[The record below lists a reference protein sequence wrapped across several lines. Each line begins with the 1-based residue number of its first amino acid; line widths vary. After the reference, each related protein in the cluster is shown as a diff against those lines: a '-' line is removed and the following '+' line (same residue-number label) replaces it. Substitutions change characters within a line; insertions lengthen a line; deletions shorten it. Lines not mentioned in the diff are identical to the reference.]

1 MGGGETMTRFF
12 FRLMPAALLG
22 VVVLIAQA
30 GSALAQKTLNG
41 VALVIGQ
48 SEYEHIPSLPNPAN
62 DAREMVKLLTDLGFD
77 ANSVT
82 DRDGRRLRRDLE
94 RFVED
99 AEEADVAF
107 LYYSGHGI
115 EAGGE
120 NWLLPVDADHSSL
133 DSASETL
140 IALSEVL
147 EELKRSVPVTIV
159 LLDACRTNPFPAGT
173 VLKASPADAGAPVG
187 ESGLTV
193 VRGATPLNASQ
204 PANDNLGVVIGFAA
218 EPGLPALDGAP
229 GGNSPYAAAI
239 IRHLAA
245 MQGTEFGSVMRM
257 VTEEVYLSTGT
268 KQRPWV
274 NESLRRQLFFGVA
287 PEEPDG
293 DEGLING
300 ERRQLLLTI
309 AELPDLSRV
318 QVEQVALRDGVPL
331 DALYG
336 ILRAL
341 DETAQPKDP
350 DELGRMLGAQ
360 AERLRKMIS
369 ERASLRTDDPELA
382 RLSAAADRAIAE
394 GAIQTARLFMDQAVA
409 RVEETQQD
417 VDEIEDMLRL
427 KRLADAAIYAKRADA
442 LALGF
447 EFRAA
452 ASDYEKA
459 FDLVAKWDEDLAWNY
474 KNLQAE
480 ALRSHGDATG
490 ERAALEEALAAY
502 DTILRM
508 LAPDDRGREW
518 AITRNNMAVVLNT
531 IGNNSDTGDELQRAM
546 TMFEESMAVF
556 DAVGDKANWA
566 AAQNNIGN
574 IQLALGE
581 REASADRLL
590 QAVEAFRAALA
601 ARDRSEVP
609 LDWASTQSNIGI
621 ATYALAERGDDPAL
635 FDKAE
640 AAYRAALE
648 VFTRESTPLEWGR
661 TMNNLGNTLNRRG
674 VRLNDRA
681 MTEAAV
687 EAFTA
692 ALEVRTRSAWPLQW
706 AATQVNLGAAYSNI
720 ARLETDTGHLEKAR
734 EAYAAAL
741 EVLDRKATPLDW
753 ASAQNNL
760 GTTLQTIGQRTSDA
774 AMLDKSLEAFE
785 AARDVYRRTAF
796 PLDWAMTHHNAGN
809 TLQLK
814 GALTEEPEHYRAAV
828 VSFKQALRE
837 YKRDTMALQWAM
849 TMNNMGG
856 ALQALSFSETTL
868 AVLNEAIEARR
879 AALEVLTIDKAPVD
893 WANAQNGLG
902 TCLLNLSTRTG
913 SSDPLEEARA
923 SFEAAQRVFTRD
935 GQPLQWA
942 FVENNIGD
950 IHWNLATQ
958 GGGETEYRRAID
970 LFESAKQGFGEAGHF
985 GAVMLAERKIGLI
998 RENLGEE

>member
-1 MGGGETMTRFF
+1 MVGKTMTRFPV
-12 FRLMPAALLG
+12 RMLLAMLLG
-22 VVVLIAQA
+22 LAAFMAPAGGAQA
-30 GSALAQKTLNG
+30 QRALNG

-48 SEYEHIPSLPNPAN
+48 SEYEHVPALPNPAN

-77 ANSVT
+77 ANAVT
-82 DRDGRRLRRDLE
+82 DRDARRLRRDLE

-99 AEEADVAF
+99 AQEADVAF

-147 EELKRSVPVTIV
+147 DELKRSVPVTIV
-159 LLDACRTNPFPAGT
+159 LLDACRTNPFPEGM

-193 VRGATPLNASQ
+193 VRGATPLNALQ
-204 PANDNLGVVIGFAA
+204 PASDNLGVVIGFAA

-245 MQGTEFGSVMRM
+245 MQGAEFGSVMRM

-274 NESLRRQLFFGVA
+274 NESLRRQLFFGVS
-287 PEEPDG
+287 PQEPGG
-293 DEGLING
+293 DDGLING

-309 AELPDLSRV
+309 AELPDPSRV

-350 DELGRMLGAQ
+350 DELGRMLDAQ

-369 ERASLRTDDPELA
+369 ERASLSTDDPEIA

-394 GAIQTARLFMDQAVA
+394 GAIQTARLFMDKAVA

-417 VDEIEDMLRL
+417 VDDIEEMLRQ
-427 KRLADAAIYAKRADA
+427 KRIADAAIYARRADA

-447 EFRAA
+447 DFRAA
-452 ASDYEKA
+452 AADYGKA
-459 FDLVAKWDEDLAWNY
+459 FELVAKWDDDLAWNY
-474 KNLQAE
+474 RNMQAE

-490 ERAALEEALAAY
+490 ERAALEEALATY
-502 DTILRM
+502 DSILRM
-508 LAPDDRGREW
+508 LAPDDRGRDW

-531 IGNNSDTGDELQRAM
+531 IGKMADTGDELQRALAI
-546 TMFEESMAVF
+546 FEESMAVF
-556 DAVGDKANWA
+556 DAAGDKANRA

-574 IQLALGE
+574 ILLALGE
-581 REASADRLL
+581 REASAERLL

-601 ARDRSEVP
+601 VRDRAEVP
-609 LDWASTQSNIGI
+609 LDWAGTQSNIGI
-621 ATYALAERGDDPAL
+621 ATYALAERDHDPAL
-635 FDKAE
+635 FDQAE

-648 VFTRESTPLEWGR
+648 VFTRESAPVEWAR

-674 VRLNDRA
+674 LRLNDRA
-681 MTEAAV
+681 MNEAAV

-706 AATQVNLGAAYSNI
+706 AATQVNLGAAHGSI
-720 ARLETDTGHLEKAR
+720 ARHEAGTESLEKAR
-734 EAYAAAL
+734 DAYLAAL

-760 GTTLQTIGQRTSDA
+760 GSALQTIGQRTGDV
-774 AMLDKSLEAFE
+774 AMLDLSVQAFE
-785 AARDVYRRTAF
+785 AAREVYRRTAF
-796 PLDWAMTHHNAGN
+796 PLDWAMTHHNAAN

-814 GALTEEPEHYRAAV
+814 GGFTGEPAHYREAV
-828 VSFKQALRE
+828 IAYKQALRE
-837 YKRDTMALQWAM
+837 YSRETMPLQWAV
-849 TMNNMGG
+849 TTNSMGG
-856 ALQALSFSETTL
+856 ALQALSLSEATL
-868 AVLNEAIEARR
+868 AVLHEAIEARR
-879 AALEVLTIDKAPVD
+879 EALQVLTIDNAPVD

-902 TCLLNLSTRTG
+902 TCLLNLSTLT
-913 SSDPLEEARA
+913 SSTEPLAEASA
-923 SFEAAQRVFTRD
+923 AFEAAQQVFTRD
-935 GQPLQWA
+935 GETLQWA

-950 IHWNLATQ
+950 VHWNLAAQ
-958 GGGETEYRRAID
+958 GGGEPEYRKAIE

-985 GAVMLAERKIGLI
+985 SAVMLAERKIGLI
-998 RENLGEE
+998 RDSIGEE